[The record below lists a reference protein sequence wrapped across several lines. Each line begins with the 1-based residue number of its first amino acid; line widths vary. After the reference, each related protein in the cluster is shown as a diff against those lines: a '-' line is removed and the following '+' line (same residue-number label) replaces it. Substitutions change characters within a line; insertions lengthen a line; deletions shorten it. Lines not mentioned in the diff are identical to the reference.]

1 MVPEAVFL
9 AGAAAFFATG
19 FLAGAADFAAGLV
32 AVAAFLTGAF
42 LAAAVV
48 VVAFFAAG
56 LAAVL
61 VAGLAAVFAAGL
73 VAVLVAAG
81 LVAVGFLAAGAT
93 FSLPAAAFWLN
104 QHKSIQ
110 RQKDTYDLG
119 WDLDSSTETLGETEV
134 TLLTTSLDGVVE
146 VVAVGSRRHVELIL
160 LGEEPGMSETCTNW
174 DSS

>member
-19 FLAGAADFAAGLV
+19 FLAGAAVFAAGLV
-32 AVAAFLTGAF
+32 AVAFLTGAF
-42 LAAAVV
+42 LAAAGV

-119 WDLDSSTETLGETEV
+119 WDLDSSTETLGETEI

-146 VVAVGSRRHVELIL
+146 VVAVGSRRHVELVL
-160 LGEEPGMSETCTNW
+160 LGEEPGMGESCTNW
-174 DSS
+174 DLS